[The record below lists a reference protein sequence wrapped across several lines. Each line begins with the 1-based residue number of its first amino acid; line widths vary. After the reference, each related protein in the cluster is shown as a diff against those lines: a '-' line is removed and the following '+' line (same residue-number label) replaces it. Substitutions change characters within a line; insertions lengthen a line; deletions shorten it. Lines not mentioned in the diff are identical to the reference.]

1 MRRMKVVSLQ
11 DTALSPIHAIATVRW
26 GAMFDKAGDSWKILS
41 YLSKSDQEEEMKKEG
56 LL

>member
-1 MRRMKVVSLQ
+1 MRPLLTPDEDRSSV
-11 DTALSPIHAIATVRW
+11 LSPEQVCGR
-26 GAMFDKAGDSWKILS
+26 GAGVLEEILS